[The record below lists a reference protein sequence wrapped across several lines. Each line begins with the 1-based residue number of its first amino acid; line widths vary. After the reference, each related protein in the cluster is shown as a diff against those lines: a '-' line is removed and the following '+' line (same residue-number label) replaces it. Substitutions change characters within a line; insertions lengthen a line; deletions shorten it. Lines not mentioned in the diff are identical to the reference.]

1 MIDRGLPR
9 DLVGRTLLVRS
20 SQAVRLGFREPRGRD
35 PHELLRG
42 RRSNLGPHVRQVVLD
57 GQVGQ
62 AEPAAGRLPDPVAS
76 TAATSLTSRSV
87 ARWGWARRQSRHAH
101 WNHSEGSG
109 NPEARIETGRSSVAE
124 RFPLSSRAASHLANS
139 RRVRPAEQV
148 RGLADIDAARSTVQP
163 REVLP
168 GRRLADLQLV
178 GGTGERARR
187 DVGPQDLELAP
198 GGALTDGGRHTH
210 SARRPV
216 AAWRSSESG

>member
-1 MIDRGLPR
+1 MIGRGLP
-9 DLVGRTLLVRS
+9 VTSSGGRYSSDCARPSGSGSGSRGARIHTICAVVVAPTLDRTFARWCLTVKCDRPS
-20 SQAVRLGFREPRGRD
+20 
-35 PHELLRG
+35 
-42 RRSNLGPHVRQVVLD
+42 RR
-57 GQVGQ
+57 
-62 AEPAAGRLPDPVAS
+62 PADFSDPVAS